1 MRRAFLNVFQNA
13 LQAVQGKDSG
23 SGSVTVSTSNISE
36 GLSVS
41 VTDTGT
47 GIHPEELEHIF
58 EPLFS
63 TKSFGVGLG
72 MPIVKN
78 IVEEHGGTVQVTSKP
93 GTGTTVSVILPT

>member
-1 MRRAFLNVFQNA
+1 M
-13 LQAVQGKDSG
+13 
-23 SGSVTVSTSNISE
+23 SVSNTSES
-36 GLSVS
+36 LSVS

-47 GIHPEELEHIF
+47 GIPPDELEQIF

-78 IVEEHGGTVQVTSKP
+78 IVEEHGGTVQVTSEP
-93 GTGTTVSVILPT
+93 GTGTTVTVILPT